1 MVPAFLIERDGPIM
15 AELEEDKNEE
25 SEDIDP
31 MGTSATKVRYLE
43 SGCKP
48 STSNSHVPP

>member
-1 MVPAFLIERDGPIM
+1 MVQAFLIERDGLIM
-15 AELEEDKNEE
+15 AKLEEDKNEE

-31 MGTSATKVRYLE
+31 MGTSATKVLYLE
-43 SGCKP
+43 SGYKP